1 MRAQLLTSTV
11 LAIGYALSGWA
22 SLQATVPPDYVS
34 VVFPSAGVALA
45 ALLIFGNGV
54 WPGIYAGSLL
64 VQLLAGHQSG
74 LADNP
79 LAALL
84 PPFGAV
90 AQAMIGA
97 TLARSL
103 IGFPSALDTPRSIM
117 LLLFV
122 LAPVSA
128 LINPTL
134 SVPALVTLGVI
145 PAGEWV
151 YSWMHWWLGD
161 TLGILLATPLMFVFL
176 GRPREVWRPRR
187 IAITIPLVAACL
199 LTVLVFSAIRAGDEA
214 RLHGQFNREAEGLAS
229 LLDKRLSAQVEMLL
243 ATERFAALSTSFTR
257 EDFRRFVSPIL
268 ARHDGLLNFT
278 WNPLVT
284 QAQRE
289 AFELRVSAELH
300 APYRIT
306 DRDESSPT
314 RTAPAAVQTEHFP
327 ILYVEPL
334 AANRVVL
341 GLDPL
346 SIERSANA
354 IRLARER
361 GVPVATEPFRLTQ
374 DQAQQLGVV
383 IYHGVVRNGTATSL
397 IGIVSNAFRMDDVLE
412 RTFAQHAD
420 IRIEPCLIDT
430 GATGGPARISG
441 APGCEQPGWIDARL
455 ALTRPIEF
463 ATRNWEVR
471 LRALPDFATERQS
484 WAGWLSIVIGLFA
497 AAILAAFLLITT
509 GNTRRIQELVDKRTA
524 ELAATTRDLLKQ
536 KRTLGRAQNLAK
548 MGSWE
553 IEPGSGRVSCSD
565 GLRALLSL
573 RDDDAQS
580 LTGLLDLFLADDRH
594 LLTDAIAS
602 VGAGQPPRGCD
613 CRTTDHPPRIMH
625 ILIEGEW
632 HEGILERIHATAQDV
647 SAARRAEQDITQLA
661 LYDALTGLPNRSL
674 WMRQARTALKV
685 AQRHDDKLAV
695 LFLDLD
701 QFKTVND
708 SLGHS
713 SGDRLLAIVATRLAR
728 CLRENDMLARLGG
741 DEFVALLTRLNEA
754 GDAAT
759 VARKMLAVLAES
771 VVIDQHE
778 LNLSV
783 SIGIAQYPA
792 DGSDVDTLLKH
803 ADIAMYSAK
812 DGGRNNYQD
821 FVPEMNVR
829 ALDRLMIESG
839 LRRALERNE
848 LELHYQPQIDTTSR
862 GMPGVE
868 ALLRWQHPEMGSVPP
883 DRFIPIA
890 ENCGLIASLGAW
902 VMAEAFRQQASWSS
916 MGHSNLVVAVNI
928 SALQFRKP
936 DFVDRVRDL
945 LLETGATPGMI
956 ELEITESALMQPGD
970 ELFDRLNQLVR
981 MGVKLALDDFGTG
994 YSSLAYL
1001 KRLPI
1006 TRLKLDKSFVRDL
1019 PGDAEDAAI
1028 ASAAISMARDLGMEV
1043 VAEGVETEEQCAYL
1057 VERGCTLMQGYLFAR
1072 PMPARA
1078 LDLDLS
1084 ARVPGQGG

>member
-278 WNPLVT
+278 WNPLVA

-289 AFELRVSAELH
+289 AFELRASAELR

-441 APGCEQPGWIDARL
+441 APGCEQPGWIDVRL

-471 LRALPDFATERQS
+471 LRAAWVD
-484 WAGWLSIVIGLFA
+484 
-497 AAILAAFLLITT
+497 
-509 GNTRRIQELVDKRTA
+509 RRT
-524 ELAATTRDLLKQ
+524 
-536 KRTLGRAQNLAK
+536 
-548 MGSWE
+548 
-553 IEPGSGRVSCSD
+553 
-565 GLRALLSL
+565 
-573 RDDDAQS
+573 
-580 LTGLLDLFLADDRH
+580 
-594 LLTDAIAS
+594 
-602 VGAGQPPRGCD
+602 VGA
-613 CRTTDHPPRIMH
+613 HP
-625 ILIEGEW
+625 
-632 HEGILERIHATAQDV
+632 
-647 SAARRAEQDITQLA
+647 S
-661 LYDALTGLPNRSL
+661 
-674 WMRQARTALKV
+674 
-685 AQRHDDKLAV
+685 
-695 LFLDLD
+695 
-701 QFKTVND
+701 
-708 SLGHS
+708 
-713 SGDRLLAIVATRLAR
+713 
-728 CLRENDMLARLGG
+728 
-741 DEFVALLTRLNEA
+741 
-754 GDAAT
+754 
-759 VARKMLAVLAES
+759 
-771 VVIDQHE
+771 
-778 LNLSV
+778 
-783 SIGIAQYPA
+783 
-792 DGSDVDTLLKH
+792 
-803 ADIAMYSAK
+803 
-812 DGGRNNYQD
+812 
-821 FVPEMNVR
+821 
-829 ALDRLMIESG
+829 
-839 LRRALERNE
+839 
-848 LELHYQPQIDTTSR
+848 
-862 GMPGVE
+862 
-868 ALLRWQHPEMGSVPP
+868 
-883 DRFIPIA
+883 
-890 ENCGLIASLGAW
+890 
-902 VMAEAFRQQASWSS
+902 
-916 MGHSNLVVAVNI
+916 
-928 SALQFRKP
+928 
-936 DFVDRVRDL
+936 DRVRDPQL
-945 LLETGATPGMI
+945 GGPVASLARLRHRTPVMGR
-956 ELEITESALMQPGD
+956 LAV
-970 ELFDRLNQLVR
+970 DRDRPVR
-981 MGVKLALDDFGTG
+981 GRHSCRVPADHDRQHTAHPGTG
-994 YSSLAYL
+994 RQAHRRTRRHDPRPAQAETHTRPCPESRENGQLGNRA
-1001 KRLPI
+1001 RLRP
-1006 TRLKLDKSFVRDL
+1006 RQLLGR
-1019 PGDAEDAAI
+1019 PAGAAFI
-1028 ASAAISMARDLGMEV
+1028 AGRRCP
-1043 VAEGVETEEQCAYL
+1043 VAH
-1057 VERGCTLMQGYLFAR
+1057 RPAR
-1072 PMPARA
+1072 P
-1078 LDLDLS
+1078 
-1084 ARVPGQGG
+1084 VPGR